1 MACRSSRW
9 RHAGAGSPTARDR
22 FSASFACL
30 VLIAPLISLYGMFTI
45 PIAIVSIAFVEAV
58 IQAVAVPA
66 SQAAM
71 ASACPPT
78 ARGGAGPRR
87 GGGTGGRRDRRPLGR
102 AHLRGS
108 GPTFLFAAAAL
119 VTLGLGGLAWVLYR
133 RAGPSP
139 SRRTG
144 GSIA

>member
-1 MACRSSRW
+1 MPFITLASRGG
-9 RHAGAGSPTARDR
+9 RLADR
-22 FSASFACL
+22 TGPFRASFACL
-30 VLIAPLISLYGMFTI
+30 VLIAPLISLYGIFTI

-71 ASACPPT
+71 ASACPPERL
-78 ARGGAGPRR
+78 AAGQGLAGAAGQAGAGIVALSAAPIYE
-87 GGGTGGRRDRRPLGR
+87 G
-102 AHLRGS
+102 A
-108 GPTFLFAAAAL
+108 GPTFLFSAAAL